1 MKKAFLITVLTLLIT
16 ACGDNKSKN
25 TKILSDSSGKINNV
39 SVVVDNDMWN
49 GSVGEAIRSVLATT
63 VDGLPQDE
71 PMFNMNQIPPSVFSG
86 FATKNRTVLKIE
98 KSKKPSIKIL
108 NDEYAKPQR
117 VVVISGPTKND
128 IINELNSNSDK
139 IINAFKSEELKEKQR
154 QISLSLHNV
163 KSIEEKLGLTI
174 KFPTAYRIAKQD
186 KSFFWIRK
194 DIKTGTMNLML
205 YQLPYDAVQRN
216 DSVVN
221 QIIKIRDSIGKTYIP
236 GPTDGSYMI
245 TENAYTPFHFETTLD
260 NKPTLET
267 KGMWEV
273 KNAFMAGPFINYFIE
288 DKAHDRWVV
297 VEGFVFAPS
306 VDKRDYMFELE
317 AIIQSI
323 KINK

>member
-1 MKKAFLITVLTLLIT
+1 MKNVFLITVLALFIVG
-16 ACGDNKSKN
+16 CGDNKAKN
-25 TKILSDSSGKINNV
+25 NKILSDSSGKTNHV

-49 GSVGEAIRSVLATT
+49 GSVGEAIRGVLATT

-71 PMFNMNQIPPSVFSG
+71 PLFNMSQIPPSVFSG
-86 FATKNRTVLKIE
+86 FVTRNRTVLKIE
-98 KSKKPSIKIL
+98 KSTKPTIKFL
-108 NDEYAKPQR
+108 DDVYAKPQK
-117 VVVISGPTKND
+117 VVVVSGPTND
-128 IINELNSNSDK
+128 AIIKEINENSNK
-139 IINAFKSEELKEKQR
+139 IIKAFKSEELKEKQR
-154 QISLSLHNV
+154 QINLSLHDI
-163 KSIEEKLGLTI
+163 KPIEKELGLTI

-205 YQLPYDAVQRN
+205 YQLPYDAIKKN

-236 GPTDGSYMI
+236 GRFDGSYMI

-260 NKPTLET
+260 HKPALET

-273 KNAFMAGPFINYFIE
+273 KNDFMAGPFVNYFID
-288 DKAHDRWVV
+288 DKAHNRWVV
-297 VEGFVFAPS
+297 IEGFVFAPS

-317 AIIQSI
+317 AIIKSI
-323 KINK
+323 KIK